1 MATTFRTALPRLR
14 LVTERFIP
22 RGALLLSVL
31 SVGYFAAGLVRNRVL
46 ANEFGAG
53 PELDAYNAAFRI
65 PEIAIN
71 VLVGAG
77 LSAPFVPIF
86 TRLLRGDGGSPD
98 ATRHAADVERAERF
112 GQTVLTAAVLAMAV
126 ALVILFVGAPWLADT
141 VFGGFDAETRALYIE
156 LLRINCLALLFF
168 AASMAIGEVLVAH
181 RRFLA
186 YGVAPILY
194 TSGIVVGAVVLGPRL
209 GVAGAAWG
217 AVGGAVAHLGAR
229 VIGVVR
235 TGFRLRPRL
244 AVRTG
249 EFREFIRLMLPR
261 MLSYPIDPVTTTYL
275 TVLAVSVGPGTATA
289 LSFVQDYQFAP
300 VQIIGISFSLA
311 AFPILS
317 AAWADGDATGF
328 RRVLG
333 RNVLIIGVL
342 TTLAGIAL
350 AVLAVPLVERLLG
363 GGKFDA
369 TAVALTA
376 GLLVAFAIS
385 IPIDSLS
392 YPLSRALYATHN
404 TIWQVASSL
413 AGLAALVI
421 AAQVLV
427 PAAGASGIAFAY
439 AIGGAVKL
447 VGLTLALVPRLRAM
461 GRRDVPA
468 DADAGDAPA
477 GAVSRAGPSEA
488 PR

>member
-1 MATTFRTALPRLR
+1 MATTVRTALPRLR
-14 LVTERFIP
+14 LATERLVP
-22 RGALLLSVL
+22 RGALLLAAL

-65 PEIAIN
+65 PEIAIDL
-71 VLVGAG
+71 LVGAG

-86 TRLLRGDGGSPD
+86 TRLLRSDGQTGG
-98 ATRHAADVERAERF
+98 AAERPADTERAETF
-112 GQTVLTAAVLAMAV
+112 GQTVLTGAVAAMAV
-126 ALVILFVGAPWLADT
+126 ALVLLFVGAPWLAET
-141 VFGGFDAETRALYIE
+141 VFGGFDPNTRVLYTE

-168 AASMAIGEVLVAH
+168 AASMAIGEILVA
-181 RRFLA
+181 RQRFLA

-235 TGFRLRPRL
+235 TGFRIRPRF
-244 AVRTG
+244 AFRTD
-249 EFREFIRLMLPR
+249 EFREFFRLMLPR
-261 MLSYPIDPVTTTYL
+261 MLSYPIDPITTTYL
-275 TVLAVSVGPGTATA
+275 TVLAVSVGAGTASA

-300 VQIIGISFSLA
+300 VQVIGISFSVA
-311 AFPILS
+311 AFPVLS
-317 AAWADGDATGF
+317 AAWADGDGAGF

-333 RNVLIIGVL
+333 RNVLTIGVL
-342 TTLAGIAL
+342 TILAGIAL
-350 AVLAVPLVERLLG
+350 AVLAEPLVEKLLG

-369 TAVALTA
+369 AAVALTS

-404 TIWQVASSL
+404 TVWQVASSL
-413 AGLAALVI
+413 AGLAALVV
-421 AAQVLV
+421 AAQLLV
-427 PAAGASGIAFAY
+427 PAAGTTGIAFAY
-439 AIGGAVKL
+439 AIGGSVKL
-447 VGLTLALVPRLRAM
+447 AGLTLALLPRLRAM
-461 GRRDVPA
+461 RRAEPVPESRDVT
-468 DADAGDAPA
+468 AGGVS
-477 GAVSRAGPSEA
+477 GAESSGA

>member
-1 MATTFRTALPRLR
+1 MATTVRSALPRLR
-14 LVTERFIP
+14 LVTERFVP

-31 SVGYFAAGLVRNRVL
+31 SVCYFAAGLVRNRVL

-86 TRLLRGDGGSPD
+86 TRLLHGNAGPGDAARRASD
-98 ATRHAADVERAERF
+98 AERAERF
-112 GQTVLTAAVLAMAV
+112 GQTVLTAAVAAMAV
-126 ALVILFVGAPWLADT
+126 ALVVLFVGAPWLADT
-141 VFGGFDAETRALYIE
+141 IWGRFDAATRALYTQ

-168 AASMAIGEVLVAH
+168 AASMAIGEILVAH
-181 RRFLA
+181 RRFLS
-186 YGVAPILY
+186 YGIAPILY
-194 TSGIVVGAVVLGPRL
+194 TTGIVVGAVVLGPRL

-217 AVGGAVAHLGAR
+217 AVLGA
-229 VIGVVR
+229 IAH
-235 TGFRLRPRL
+235 L
-244 AVRTG
+244 AVRTD

-275 TVLAVSVGPGTATA
+275 TVLAVSVGPGTASA

-311 AFPILS
+311 AFPVLS
-317 AAWADGDATGF
+317 AAWADGDGPGF

-333 RNVLIIGVL
+333 RNVLTIAVL

-350 AVLAVPLVERLLG
+350 AALAVPLVDRLLG

-369 TAVALTA
+369 DAVALTA

-427 PAAGASGIAFAY
+427 PAAGAPGIAFAY
-439 AIGGAVKL
+439 AIGGGVKL
-447 VGLTLALVPRLRAM
+447 LGLTFALIPRLRAM
-461 GRRDVPA
+461 GALAVPA
-468 DADAGDAPA
+468 AGDDDAATAPA
-477 GAVSRAGPSEA
+477 AGVSRAGPSGA